1 MIRFFSERHLP
12 ATLSLGAAL
21 AILGS
26 IRFLDREIA
35 VGVWHLL
42 SSHQTLHVATANIPD
57 LLLLLVCIG
66 TLAMYLAYRYLL
78 REKGS
83 AERLRFLQ
91 LAGMAVPA
99 AYLLKAFLQFAFG
112 RTYTRFWL
120 AGGVPLQFDWFHGV
134 GTGGF
139 PSGHMTVFTAFGAAV
154 WYVYPRC
161 RRPIVLGL
169 VLLGAAL
176 IVTDYHFLSDVIAG
190 AYAGILLTCGIL
202 NFLKRYGAWFWKMQS
217 M

>member
-1 MIRFFSERHLP
+1 MAMTHSKCCLP
-12 ATLSLGAAL
+12 VVISLGAVL

-42 SSHQTLHVATANIPD
+42 HSYKVLHAAASNIPD
-57 LLLLLVCIG
+57 LLLALVCIG
-66 TLAMYLAYRYLL
+66 TAAMYLAHRYLL
-78 REKGS
+78 HKKGS
-83 AERLRFLQ
+83 AELLRILQ

-99 AYLLKAFLQFAFG
+99 AYMLKAVLQVVFG
-112 RTYTRFWL
+112 RTNTRLWL
-120 AGGVPLQFDWFHGV
+120 AGGVPLQFDWFNGI

-154 WYVYPRC
+154 WYAYPRW
-161 RRPIVLGL
+161 RLPIVLGL
-169 VLLGAAL
+169 VLLGTAL

-190 AYAGILLTCGIL
+190 ACAGILMTCGIL
-202 NFLKRYGAWFWKMQS
+202 LFLKRFGAWFWKMQ
-217 M
+217 